1 MATNPAPSISLIV
14 AVGRNGVIGRD
25 GQLPWRLPEDLKRF
39 KALTMG
45 HVMIMGRKTYESIG
59 RLLPGRRSVIV
70 SRQAGYSVPG
80 AIVAASLED
89 AIAAAGDAPEV
100 FVIGGGEIYRAALPL
115 AHRLFVTEVDASPD
129 GDAYFPDVDTLV
141 WRETARDTRAPGE
154 ADGVPGFAFVDYERM
169 ATR

>member
-1 MATNPAPSISLIV
+1 MTNSVPRISLIV

-25 GQLPWRLPEDLKRF
+25 GTLPWRLPDDLKRF

-70 SRQAGYSVPG
+70 SRQAGYAVPG
-80 AIVAASLED
+80 AAVATSLAD

-115 AHRLFVTEVDASPD
+115 VHRLLVTEVDAHPD
-129 GDAYFPDVDTLV
+129 GDAYFPDVDTQV
-141 WRETARDTRAPGE
+141 WRETARE
-154 ADGVPGFAFVDYERM
+154 AHVPERETGAPGFAFVDYERM
-169 ATR
+169 ASS

>member
-1 MATNPAPSISLIV
+1 MGNTGPRISIIV

-25 GQLPWRLPEDLKRF
+25 GALPWRLPEDLKRF

-70 SRQAGYSVPG
+70 SRQAGYVVAG

-89 AIAAAGDAPEV
+89 AIAAAGDAEEV
-100 FVIGGGEIYRAALPL
+100 FVIGGGEIYRGALPS
-115 AHRLFVTEVDASPD
+115 AHRLLVTEVDASPE
-129 GDAYFPDVDTLV
+129 GDAWFPPVDTAL
-141 WRETARDTRAPGE
+141 WRETAREVHDPGSGADT
-154 ADGVPGFAFVDYERM
+154 PGFAFVDYERVP
-169 ATR
+169 AV